1 MICKECGNKIDDN
14 STFCKFCGYKVSAES
29 SCQKAYLNTPTE
41 NSSAIKSKQVKKNII
56 ISLSSIITVLTA
68 IVLITVI
75 IKIHNKQEN
84 IVTDDDLS
92 KTEIGSGVTDNA
104 IKSKSAKSITDSNT
118 NVEIESEKTDSNN
131 KTYESIEFIGIDNY
145 DDWSAANFYDTDGNE
160 VEYIDN
166 KYFSDFEET
175 GCSITV
181 TLKYLNTDYYVFAP
195 KDAVDWNALYKL
207 DGNYITGVPT
217 AADAVSINNESYTF
231 PNEISNDI
239 IENTRT
245 FIQSDGFFCLFDFKP
260 ETVSFNLSAKAISYL
275 KNNATINDDN
285 TEYGGIVFQMYEC
298 IITDLVIDVPL
309 SVNDVGMIIKSNQ

>member
-1 MICKECGNKIDDN
+1 MKTYEKPKLMVLSISANDALCGNCTAKTRGHND
-14 STFCKFCGYKVSAES
+14 
-29 SCQKAYLNTPTE
+29 
-41 NSSAIKSKQVKKNII
+41 
-56 ISLSSIITVLTA
+56 ITVL
-68 IVLITVI
+68 L
-75 IKIHNKQEN
+75 NG
-84 IVTDDDLS
+84 L
-92 KTEIGSGVTDNA
+92 
-104 IKSKSAKSITDSNT
+104 
-118 NVEIESEKTDSNN
+118 
-131 KTYESIEFIGIDNY
+131 GI
-145 DDWSAANFYDTDGNE
+145 YDTDGNE

-245 FIQSDGFFCLFDFKP
+245 FIQSDGFFCLFDF
-260 ETVSFNLSAKAISYL
+260 FAFSADEERNHRRRSSA
-275 KNNATINDDN
+275 D
-285 TEYGGIVFQMYEC
+285 
-298 IITDLVIDVPL
+298 
-309 SVNDVGMIIKSNQ
+309 

>member
-118 NVEIESEKTDSNN
+118 NVEIESEQTQIIKPMNRLNSL
-131 KTYESIEFIGIDNY
+131 ESIIMTTGQLQIFMIL
-145 DDWSAANFYDTDGNE
+145 T
-160 VEYIDN
+160 
-166 KYFSDFEET
+166 ET
-175 GCSITV
+175 
-181 TLKYLNTDYYVFAP
+181 K
-195 KDAVDWNALYKL
+195 
-207 DGNYITGVPT
+207 
-217 AADAVSINNESYTF
+217 
-231 PNEISNDI
+231 
-239 IENTRT
+239 
-245 FIQSDGFFCLFDFKP
+245 
-260 ETVSFNLSAKAISYL
+260 
-275 KNNATINDDN
+275 
-285 TEYGGIVFQMYEC
+285 
-298 IITDLVIDVPL
+298 
-309 SVNDVGMIIKSNQ
+309 